1 MEFVEFAISED
12 GTEMNLYVKTS
23 DGSFYHVRDYD
34 CYYEDYDFTI
44 EQGMIVEVYS
54 YHGVSYA
61 IHNGR
66 LFELTFNK
74 GIGAETEVT
83 LPMLLAHNN

>member
-12 GTEMNLYVKTS
+12 YKEMNLYVKTS

-34 CYYEDYDFTI
+34 CYYEDYDFNI
-44 EQGMIVEVYS
+44 EEGMIVEVYS
-54 YHGVSYA
+54 YHGVSYG
-61 IHNGR
+61 IHDGR

-83 LPMLLAHNN
+83 LPMLLANAN